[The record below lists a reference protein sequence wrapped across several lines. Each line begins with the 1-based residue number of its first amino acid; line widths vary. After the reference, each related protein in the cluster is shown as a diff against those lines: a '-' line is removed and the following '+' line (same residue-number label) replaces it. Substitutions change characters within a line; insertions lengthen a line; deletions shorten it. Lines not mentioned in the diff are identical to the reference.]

1 MIRRARRCTP
11 ASGFSENGQ
20 LTLYYAYDFT
30 EVEKTMH
37 RQVRR
42 RRSSLLTW
50 HRVGL
55 G

>member
-1 MIRRARRCTP
+1 MITTLRRCVRI
-11 ASGFSENGQ
+11 GFQSENGR

-30 EVEKTMH
+30 EVKIMH

-50 HRVGL
+50 HRVGSR
-55 G
+55 